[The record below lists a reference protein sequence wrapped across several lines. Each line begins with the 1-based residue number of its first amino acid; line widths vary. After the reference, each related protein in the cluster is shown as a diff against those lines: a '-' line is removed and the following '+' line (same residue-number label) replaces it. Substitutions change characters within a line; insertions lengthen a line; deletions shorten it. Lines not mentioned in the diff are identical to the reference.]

1 VIKYNNILIIGL
13 GMMGAS
19 LCKSIQKNKISK
31 KITGF
36 DSNLKSLDY
45 ALKNKIVD
53 DAISKL
59 SNIDHPDLIILCTP
73 ISSYEEISMML
84 SKLVIKN
91 SVLTDI
97 GSSKGHIHNK
107 IYKILSK
114 TKISYLSSH
123 PMVGS
128 ERSGA
133 INHQLDMYKDKI
145 IFLIDKS
152 KCSNST
158 YKTLDSFW
166 KSLGSFTHNL
176 TKNQH
181 DTLMS
186 QTSHIS
192 HLMSYIFMQSLPQ
205 SIINNN
211 LSLLLGGGIKEH
223 VRLSKSDP
231 KMWTDIFINNK
242 SNLIKSINRIEKNIS
257 NIKEMISE
265 SDVNKIKHL
274 LSKIQAKSK

>member
-1 VIKYNNILIIGL
+1 
-13 GMMGAS
+13 MGAS
-19 LCKSIQKNKISK
+19 LCRSIKKNKISK

-36 DSNLKSLDY
+36 DTNIKTLDY
-45 ALKNKIVD
+45 ALNNKFVD
-53 DAISKL
+53 NALSKISD
-59 SNIDHPDLIILCTP
+59 IDHPDLIILCTP
-73 ISSYEEISMML
+73 VSSYEELTSKL
-84 SKLVIKN
+84 SKIVTKKSI
-91 SVLTDI
+91 LTDI
-97 GSSKGHIHNK
+97 GSSKGNTHNN

-128 ERSGA
+128 EKSGVR
-133 INHQLDMYKDKI
+133 NNQLDMYKDRI
-145 IFLIDKS
+145 IFLIGKT

-158 YKTLDSFW
+158 YKSLNNFW
-166 KSLGSFTHNL
+166 KSLGSLTYNL

-181 DTLMS
+181 DNLMS

-242 SNLIKSINRIEKNIS
+242 FNLIKSINRIEKNIM
-257 NIKEMISE
+257 NLKKMISE
-265 SDVNKIKHL
+265 SDANKIKRL
-274 LSKIQAKSK
+274 LSKIQAKTK

>member
-1 VIKYNNILIIGL
+1 MKKYNNILIIGL

-19 LCKSIQKNKISK
+19 LSISIKKNKISK
-31 KITGF
+31 KITGL
-36 DSNLKSLDY
+36 DTNSKSLDY
-45 ALKNKIVD
+45 ALKNKIID
-53 DAISKL
+53 NATSKISD
-59 SNIDHPDLIILCTP
+59 IDHPDLIILCTP
-73 ISSYEEISMML
+73 VSSYEKLALKL
-84 SKLVIKN
+84 SKSVIKK
-91 SVLTDI
+91 SILTDI
-97 GSSKGHIHNK
+97 GSSKGNIHNNL
-107 IYKILSK
+107 YKVLSK

-128 ERSGA
+128 EKSGVR
-133 INHQLDMYKDKI
+133 NYQSDMYKDKI
-145 IFLIDKS
+145 IFLIDKP
-152 KCSNST
+152 KCSKST
-158 YKTLDSFW
+158 YESLNSFW
-166 KSLGSFTHNL
+166 KSLGSLTYNL

-205 SIINNN
+205 SIINDN

-257 NIKEMISE
+257 NLKKMISE
-265 SDVNKIKHL
+265 SDVNRIKRL
-274 LSKIQAKSK
+274 LSKIQAKTK

>member
-1 VIKYNNILIIGL
+1 
-13 GMMGAS
+13 MGAS
-19 LCKSIQKNKISK
+19 LCKSIKKSKISK
-31 KITGF
+31 NITGF

-45 ALKNKIVD
+45 ALKNRIIDNALSKISDV
-53 DAISKL
+53 
-59 SNIDHPDLIILCTP
+59 DHPDLIILCTP
-73 ISSYEEISMML
+73 VSSYEKLTLKL
-84 SKLVIKN
+84 SKIVTKKSI
-91 SVLTDI
+91 LTDI
-97 GSSKGHIHNK
+97 GSSKGKMHNN

-128 ERSGA
+128 EKSG
-133 INHQLDMYKDKI
+133 IQNNQSDMYKDKI
-145 IFLIDKS
+145 IFLIDKV

-158 YKTLDSFW
+158 YKSLNNFW
-166 KSLGSFTHNL
+166 SSLGSITYNL
-176 TKNQH
+176 TKKQH
-181 DTLMS
+181 DALMS

-231 KMWTDIFINNK
+231 KMWTDIFINNNA
-242 SNLIKSINRIEKNIS
+242 NLIKSINRIEKNIS
-257 NIKEMISE
+257 NLKKMISE
-265 SDVNKIKHL
+265 SDAKNINRL
-274 LSKIQAKSK
+274 LRKIQSKTK

>member
-1 VIKYNNILIIGL
+1 
-13 GMMGAS
+13 MMGAS
-19 LCKSIQKNKISK
+19 LCKSIKKNKISK
-31 KITGF
+31 KVIGF
-36 DSNLKSLDY
+36 DNNLKILDY

-53 DAISKL
+53 KAISKL
-59 SNIDHPDLIILCTP
+59 SDTDHPELIILCTP
-73 ISSYEEISMML
+73 VSSYEELTLKL
-84 SKLVIKN
+84 SKIVIKK
-91 SVLTDI
+91 SILTDI
-97 GSSKGHIHNK
+97 GSSKGNMHNN

-128 ERSGA
+128 EKSG
-133 INHQLDMYKDKI
+133 IRNYQLDMYKNKI

-152 KCSNST
+152 RCSNST
-158 YKTLDSFW
+158 YKSLNNFW
-166 KSLGSFTHNL
+166 KSLGSLTYNL

-181 DTLMS
+181 DILMS

-205 SIINNN
+205 SVINNN

-223 VRLSKSDP
+223 VRLSKSNP

-257 NIKEMISE
+257 KLKKMISE
-265 SDVNKIKHL
+265 SEANKIKRL
-274 LSKIQAKSK
+274 LSKIQAKTK

>member
-1 VIKYNNILIIGL
+1 MTKYNNILIIGL

-19 LCKSIQKNKISK
+19 LCKSIKKNKISK
-31 KITGF
+31 KVIGF
-36 DSNLKSLDY
+36 DNNLKILDY

-53 DAISKL
+53 KAISKL
-59 SNIDHPDLIILCTP
+59 SDTDHPELIILCTP
-73 ISSYEEISMML
+73 VSSYEELTLKL
-84 SKLVIKN
+84 SKIVIKK
-91 SVLTDI
+91 SILTDI
-97 GSSKGHIHNK
+97 GSSKGNMHNN

-128 ERSGA
+128 EKSG
-133 INHQLDMYKDKI
+133 IRNYQLDMYKNKI

-152 KCSNST
+152 RCSNST
-158 YKTLDSFW
+158 YKSLNNFW
-166 KSLGSFTHNL
+166 KSLGSLTYNL

-181 DTLMS
+181 DILMS

-205 SIINNN
+205 SVINNN

-223 VRLSKSDP
+223 VRLSKSNP

-257 NIKEMISE
+257 KLKKMISE
-265 SDVNKIKHL
+265 SEANKIKRL
-274 LSKIQAKSK
+274 LSKIQAKTK

>member
-1 VIKYNNILIIGL
+1 
-13 GMMGAS
+13 MMGAS
-19 LCKSIQKNKISK
+19 LCRSIKKYKISK

-36 DSNLKSLDY
+36 DTNSKSLDY
-45 ALKNKIVD
+45 VLKNKIVD
-53 DAISKL
+53 DAISTI
-59 SNIDHPDLIILCTP
+59 NDIDNPDLIILCTP
-73 ISSYEEISMML
+73 VSSYEVL
-84 SKLVIKN
+84 ASKLSRLVTKKSI
-91 SVLTDI
+91 LTDI
-97 GSSKGHIHNK
+97 GSSKGNIHNN

-128 ERSGA
+128 EKSGVQ
-133 INHQLDMYKDKI
+133 NNQSDMYKNKI
-145 IFLIDKS
+145 IFLIDKT
-152 KCSNST
+152 KCNIST
-158 YKTLDSFW
+158 YKSLNNFW
-166 KSLGSFTHNL
+166 KSLGSLTHNL

-181 DTLMS
+181 DALMS

-223 VRLSKSDP
+223 VRLSKSNP

-242 SNLIKSINRIEKNIS
+242 LNLIKSIIRIEKNIS
-257 NIKEMISE
+257 NLKKIISE
-265 SDVNKIKHL
+265 SDAKKLIRL
-274 LSKIQAKSK
+274 LSKIQAKTK